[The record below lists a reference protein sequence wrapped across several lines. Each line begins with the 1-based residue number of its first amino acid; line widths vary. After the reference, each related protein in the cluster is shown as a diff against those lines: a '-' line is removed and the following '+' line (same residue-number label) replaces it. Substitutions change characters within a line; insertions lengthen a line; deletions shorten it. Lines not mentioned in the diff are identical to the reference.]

1 MAVTTAK
8 PAVIARRPRTRRLR
22 RRGFDRPRFLW
33 VVVAAFMLLQFAP
46 VIVVAVLSF
55 NSRKSVF
62 VMGGLSLR
70 WYREALGSSTWLAP
84 LSVSIEIAVLTTIV
98 AAVTGTLLALALQRG
113 NRYVARASEGMII
126 LRLVSPETATAFASL
141 LLFTQIGLAL
151 SRSTIILGHTA
162 LTVPFVAVIVRS
174 RLAGLNPETENSAM
188 DLGATRLQALRLVV
202 LPVIWPSI
210 AVASLLGFTLSFDD
224 FVTSLFTSG
233 GGTPPLPLQIYTS
246 LRIGVTPVVDAIG
259 VLMTFV
265 TILAVGGAIVL
276 SRIARRRTA
285 VRGA

>member
-1 MAVTTAK
+1 VAVASAGAITS
-8 PAVIARRPRTRRLR
+8 ARRSLR
-22 RRGFDRPRFLW
+22 RRRVGFDRPRFLW
-33 VVVAAFMLLQFAP
+33 IVVGIVLLIQFAP
-46 VIVVAVLSF
+46 VIVVAVFSF

-62 VMGGLSLR
+62 AMGGFSLR
-70 WYREALGSSTWLAP
+70 WYRQALGSSHWLAP
-84 LSVSIEIAVLTTIV
+84 LTVSIEIAVVTTAA
-98 AAVTGTLLALALQRG
+98 AAVLGTLLALALQRG
-113 NRYVARASEGMII
+113 NRHLGRASEGMII

-141 LLFTQIGLAL
+141 LLFSQVGLAL
-151 SRSTIILGHTA
+151 SRSTIILAHIA

-202 LPVIWPSI
+202 LPAIWPSI
-210 AVASLLGFTLSFDD
+210 AVASLLVFTLSFDD
-224 FVTSLFTSG
+224 FITSLFTSG

-265 TILAVGGAIVL
+265 TILSVGSAILL
-276 SRIARRRTA
+276 SRIARRRTT
-285 VRGA
+285 VRGV